1 MPTPEGHPLDDVDD
15 PIERFRAWHRDVRDA
30 GLPEPDAM
38 VLCTAPAAA
47 MAQPLARH
55 VLLRGADERGF
66 AFVSNRRSRKGR
78 HLAENPNACLVF
90 PWYPIGRQVV
100 VTGQVAEPDDAESDA
115 YWATRPR
122 GSQIASSVSEQS
134 TVIPDRAWLEARFA
148 ELEARYQGRAI
159 PRPAHWGMFRLVP
172 DSIEFWTH
180 RDFRMHDRLL
190 FERAPAGGWRTSRL
204 SP

>member
-1 MPTPEGHPLDDVDD
+1 V
-15 PIERFRAWHRDVRDA
+15 WDA
-30 GLPEPDAM
+30 RLPEPDAM
-38 VLCTAPAAA
+38 VLCTVPAAA

-90 PWYPIGRQVV
+90 PWFPIGRQVV
-100 VTGQVAEPDDAESDA
+100 VTGQVVEAERAESDA

-134 TVIPDRAWLEARFA
+134 SVIPDRAWLEARFA
-148 ELEARYQGRAI
+148 EVEARHEGRPI
-159 PRPAHWGMFRLVP
+159 PRPDHWGMFRLVP

-180 RDFRMHDRLL
+180 GEFRMHDRFLY
-190 FERAPAGGWRTSRL
+190 ERDPAAAGGWRESRL

>member
-1 MPTPEGHPLDDVDD
+1 
-15 PIERFRAWHRDVRDA
+15 
-30 GLPEPDAM
+30 M

-55 VLLRGADERGF
+55 VLLRGVDDRGF
-66 AFVSNRRSRKGR
+66 AFVTNRRSRKGR

-90 PWYPIGRQVV
+90 PWFPIGKQVV
-100 VTGQVAEPDDAESDA
+100 VTGQVIEADGAESDA
-115 YWATRPR
+115 YWETRPR
-122 GSQIASSVSEQS
+122 GSQLASAVSEQS

-148 ELEARYQGRAI
+148 EEEARYEGRHV
-159 PRPAHWGMFRLVP
+159 PRPEHWGMFRLVA

-180 RDFRMHDRLL
+180 REHRMHDRLL
-190 FERAPAGGWRTSRL
+190 YERDATADGGWRVSRL